1 MCSHRLTCIPYAAQ
15 GLSDWRNKLNEQVRT
30 YQDEMGELN
39 TTLKS
44 EVGQLR
50 GEFNEL
56 RSTLRQ
62 QMDLTVTLA
71 KGEAKPE
78 AASPV
83 ATKQQRAAA

>member
-1 MCSHRLTCIPYAAQ
+1 M
-15 GLSDWRNKLNEQVRT
+15 E
-30 YQDEMGELN
+30 ELN

-50 GEFNEL
+50 SEFNEL

-78 AASPV
+78 AASP
-83 ATKQQRAAA
+83 ATSKQQKAAV